1 MMKPFL
7 KNLNEEALMLLKD
20 GPVLSGMKK
29 LCESQNNS
37 QDEFA
42 RALVSGRKYGEVL
55 CR

>member
-1 MMKPFL
+1 MKPFL
-7 KNLNEEALMLLKD
+7 NNLNEEALLLLKD

-29 LCESQNNS
+29 ICESQNNS